1 MKTGAPVNTGYTGGP
16 QYRTQ
21 ICEAPKLDK
30 KCILNLG
37 TVTGMKNAT
46 AASGNKHKHQDFCS
60 VHCVIDRLV
69 RVFQK

>member
-46 AASGNKHKHQDFCS
+46 SASMETSTSIRTS
-60 VHCVIDRLV
+60 VQFTV
-69 RVFQK
+69 